1 MGLISLVRCKKDVN
15 YMLPI
20 LHNILERQKKLYK
33 ICTFDLCNMQRS
45 KGNKPTETVY
55 AVVTL

>member
-1 MGLISLVRCKKDVN
+1 M
-15 YMLPI
+15 MPI